1 MPRSLVSFWKRV
13 ATSGTTADNR
23 EILPQELRDIAETY
37 KPSFYTAVIWC
48 EHERGFGS
56 HGTVYAVRLVEDDE
70 ELEPGQVALEAQLKP
85 NDQLLWLNDQ
95 GQKLFSSIEITPNF
109 RGKGKAY
116 LTGLAVTDSPA
127 STGTQELYFSRKK
140 VSPTVYYSASLPLGS
155 FDESEPKGDLQKL
168 LSMFSGLFKRFGI
181 EESPATPN
189 PQSESQ
195 TPMDEAQAKALAAL
209 VEQLLL
215 VAAGIQTLIEPDTAN
230 VEADQ
235 EQVDAVSTSVQ
246 DILDTAE
253 EEREFSRR
261 SKGATSNQALA
272 KAMANLDKKFSAL
285 LDTPKGRQIPRT
297 TAATQSQKRRIV

>member
-48 EHERGFGS
+48 EHERGYGS

-70 ELEPGQVALEAQLKP
+70 DLEPGQVALEAQLKP

-95 GQKLFSSIEITPNF
+95 GQKLFTSIEITPNF

-155 FDESEPKGDLQKL
+155 FTEAEPKGELQKL

-181 EESPATPN
+181 EEPSATPN

-215 VAAGIQTLIEPDTAN
+215 VAAGIQTLIEPDTAE

-235 EQVDAVSTSVQ
+235 DQIDAVGTSVQ

-261 SKGATSNQALA
+261 RKGVTSNQALA
-272 KAMANLDKKFSAL
+272 KAVANLDKKFTAL
-285 LDTPKGRQIPRT
+285 LDTPKGRSVPRT
-297 TAATQSQKRRIV
+297 TGASQSQKRRTL